1 MLPLLIRVLA
11 LSLSLSSLCI
21 IHKHIVQVGCRHHM
35 HPQNATIDE
44 DGNSPGPITLTCEP
58 VPVVNVQF
66 ESTLKIQ
73 WRKFSRMEDLTYFIG
88 NCSNCTTNC
97 TNIYRE
103 EVVESE
109 DGYNLT
115 IMTPESNQAW
125 FVPSFSTGNSSCTFV
140 VAPYTYLYRK

>member
-1 MLPLLIRVLA
+1 MYLLS

-21 IHKHIVQVGCRHHM
+21 IHKYIVQVGCRHHM

-58 VPVVNVQF
+58 VPVVDVQF
-66 ESTLKIQ
+66 ESTPKIQ
-73 WRKFSRMEDLTYFIG
+73 WRKFSQMEDLTYFIG

-97 TNIYRE
+97 TNRYTDQM
-103 EVVESE
+103 VESG
-109 DGYNLT
+109 DGFMMAGYNLT

-125 FVPSFSTGNSSCTFV
+125 FVPSFSTGNSDCTFV